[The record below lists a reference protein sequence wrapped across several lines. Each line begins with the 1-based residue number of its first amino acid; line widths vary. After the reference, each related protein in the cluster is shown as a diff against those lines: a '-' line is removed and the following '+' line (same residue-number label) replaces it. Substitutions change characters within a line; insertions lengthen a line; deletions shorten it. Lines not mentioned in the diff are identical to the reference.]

1 MYVEAS
7 ADENRRS
14 IMEVLY
20 RHRASGGG
28 TVSLED
34 IGSLDFI
41 DAGRLREDMEY
52 LEALDYV
59 ELLDECVGLTEY
71 GFTLME
77 NREFSFCP
85 HL

>member
-1 MYVEAS
+1 MEAS
-7 ADENRRS
+7 ADENRRI

-20 RHRASGGG
+20 RRRALGGG
-28 TVSLED
+28 AVNLED
-34 IGSLDFI
+34 LRSVDFI
-41 DAGRLREDMEY
+41 DAGRLLEDVEY

-59 ELLDECVGLTEY
+59 ELLDGSVGLTEL
-71 GFTLME
+71 GFMLME

>member
-1 MYVEAS
+1 VETS
-7 ADENRRS
+7 ADENRRI

-28 TVSLED
+28 AVSLED
-34 IGSLDFI
+34 LKSLDFI
-41 DAGRLREDMEY
+41 DAGRLRDDMEY
-52 LEALDYV
+52 LEELDYV
-59 ELLDECVGLTEY
+59 ELLDGRVGLTEL
-71 GFTLME
+71 GFMLME

>member
-1 MYVEAS
+1 VDTS
-7 ADENRRS
+7 TDENRRF

-28 TVSLED
+28 AVSLDEL
-34 IGSLDFI
+34 GSLDFI
-41 DAGRLREDMEY
+41 DAGRLHEDIEY
-52 LEALDYV
+52 LEALDYMV
-59 ELLDECVGLTEY
+59 LLDGRVGLTEY

>member
-1 MYVEAS
+1 MEAS
-7 ADENRRS
+7 ADENRRI

-20 RHRASGGG
+20 RRRASGGG
-28 TVSLED
+28 AVNLED
-34 IGSLDFI
+34 LRSVDFI
-41 DAGRLREDMEY
+41 DAGRLLEDVEY

-59 ELLDECVGLTEY
+59 ELLDGSVGLTEL
-71 GFTLME
+71 GFMLME

>member
-1 MYVEAS
+1 MDAS
-7 ADENRRS
+7 AIENRRS

-28 TVSLED
+28 SVSLGD
-34 IGSLDFI
+34 IASLDFI

-52 LEALDYV
+52 LEELEYV
-59 ELLDECVGLTEY
+59 ELIDGRVGLTEL
-71 GFTLME
+71 GFMVME
-77 NREFSFCP
+77 TREFSYCP

>member
-1 MYVEAS
+1 MDSS

-34 IGSLDFI
+34 MRSLDFI
-41 DAGRLREDMEY
+41 DAGRLREDIE
-52 LEALDYV
+52 
-59 ELLDECVGLTEY
+59 
-71 GFTLME
+71 
-77 NREFSFCP
+77 
-85 HL
+85 

>member
-1 MYVEAS
+1 VDAS
-7 ADENRRS
+7 AIENRRS

-28 TVSLED
+28 PVSLEEM
-34 IGSLDFI
+34 GSLGFI
-41 DAGRLREDMEY
+41 DVGRLREDMEY

-59 ELLDECVGLTEY
+59 ELLDGGVALTDL
-71 GFTLME
+71 GFTLMD

>member
-1 MYVEAS
+1 MDSS
-7 ADENRRS
+7 AIENRRS

-28 TVSLED
+28 TVRLED
-34 IGSLDFI
+34 MASLDFI
-41 DAGRLREDMEY
+41 DAGRLREDMAY

-59 ELLDECVGLTEY
+59 VILDGCVGLTEL
-71 GFTLME
+71 GFMLME
-77 NREFSFCP
+77 SREFSFCP

>member
-1 MYVEAS
+1 MEAS
-7 ADENRRS
+7 ADENRRI

-28 TVSLED
+28 AVSLED
-34 IGSLDFI
+34 MGSLDII
-41 DAGRLREDMEY
+41 DAGRLSEDMEY
-52 LEALDYV
+52 LESLGYV
-59 ELLDECVGLTEY
+59 ELIDGRVGLTEI

-77 NREFSFCP
+77 TREFSFCP

>member
-1 MYVEAS
+1 VDSS
-7 ADENRRS
+7 AIENRRS

-20 RHRASGGG
+20 RHRASGGAS
-28 TVSLED
+28 VRLEVL
-34 IGSLDFI
+34 GSLDCI
-41 DAGRLREDMEY
+41 DTGRLREDLEY

-59 ELLDECVGLTEY
+59 EVLDGGVGLTEL

-77 NREFSFCP
+77 SREFSFCP

>member
-1 MYVEAS
+1 MDAS

-28 TVSLED
+28 SVSLED

-41 DAGRLREDMEY
+41 DAARLREDTEY
-52 LEALDYV
+52 LEALDYLEV
-59 ELLDECVGLTEY
+59 LDGRVALTEL
-71 GFTLME
+71 GFKLME
-77 NREFSFCP
+77 TREFSFCP

>member
-1 MYVEAS
+1 MDAS

-28 TVSLED
+28 SVSLED

-41 DAGRLREDMEY
+41 DAGRLREDTEY
-52 LEALDYV
+52 LAALDYL
-59 ELLDECVGLTEY
+59 ELLDGRVALTEL
-71 GFTLME
+71 GFKVME
-77 NREFSFCP
+77 TREFSFCP